1 MTSLILTLP
10 ASGHAPALLTL
21 PQPLTAQ
28 ALRDLEQ
35 AVTDTLALLGR
46 DLFAHSPEAACGHSL
61 SRAEAAEIEYASWM
75 PDRGALEFDSW
86 AAHMKACVR

>member
-10 ASGHAPALLTL
+10 ASGTAPALLTL

-28 ALRDLEQ
+28 TLRDLGH
-35 AVTDTLALLGR
+35 AVADTLALLGR
-46 DLFAHSPEAACGHSL
+46 DLLANSPGLASSQTL

-86 AAHMKACVR
+86 AAHLQACVR